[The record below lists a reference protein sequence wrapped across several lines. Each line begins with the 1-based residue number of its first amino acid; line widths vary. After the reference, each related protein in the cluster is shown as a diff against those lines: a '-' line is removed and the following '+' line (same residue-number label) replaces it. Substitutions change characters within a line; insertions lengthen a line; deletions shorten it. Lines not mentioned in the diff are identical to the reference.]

1 MPVSPKEI
9 DSAKLYTVAETAKIL
24 AVTDQTVRK
33 HLSEKYISGKKVGR
47 RWLVKGTEIQKLI
60 GESG

>member
-9 DSAKLYTVAETAKIL
+9 DSAKLYTVTETARIL

-33 HLSEKYISGKKVGR
+33 HLTDRSLIGKKVGR
-47 RWLVKGTEIQKLI
+47 RWLVKGSEIQKFI
-60 GESG
+60 GE

>member
-9 DSAKLYTVAETAKIL
+9 DSAKLYTVTETARIL

-33 HLSEKYISGKKVGR
+33 HLCQKSLVGKKVGQ
-47 RWLVKGTEIQKLI
+47 RWLIKGTEIQKFI
-60 GESG
+60 GE